1 MPLVWLPIAMTAL
14 YRGVVV
20 EGVLGAAPLVNPL
33 PAAAAAAVFAIGWF
47 FW

>member
-1 MPLVWLPIAMTAL
+1 
-14 YRGVVV
+14 
-20 EGVLGAAPLVNPL
+20 VLGAAPLVNPL